1 MMKNKLLLLFLLLV
15 AMSCSN
21 DDKQQTQSH
30 YLQNKAPLMAKP
42 YLELPLGSIKAKGWL
57 QEQLLAM
64 KSGLTGHLDETY
76 AEVVGKRNAWLGGDG
91 DAWERGPYW
100 IDGLLPLAYI
110 LDDTTLKA
118 KVQPWIEW
126 TLKNQRDDG
135 YIGPL
140 PTETE
145 LAFEPGLQRDK
156 QEDWWPKMVMLKV
169 LQQYYN
175 ATHDERVITALT
187 RYFKYQLQ
195 QLPQTPLDH
204 WTFWGNQRGGD
215 NLMVV
220 YWLYNITGD
229 EFLLKLAELIKE
241 QTFPWTDIF
250 LHQENHAQASS
261 PWHFGG
267 MKRYPFDYVE
277 IASLTVSQVGGIHG
291 VNLSQGLK
299 LPVVYYQQ
307 HPDEKYLFSVRK
319 ALADIQKYHGQPQG
333 MFSGDEGLHGNNP
346 VQGIEFCSIAETMFS
361 LETMLTITGDMTF
374 ANQLERITYNALPTQ
389 ASDDFT
395 SRQYFQSA
403 NQVEVSD
410 KHYLSFESANHH
422 RTDFVYGLLTG
433 YSCCTANMH
442 QSWPKFVQNL
452 WYATADGGVAALLYA
467 PSSVTLKVGDNITA
481 TIEETTGFP
490 FRETVEF
497 SMKLDHSGTFPFH
510 LRIPAWTNGATIFIN
525 SEAWNGD
532 THGKVAIIDRVW
544 NDGDKVQ
551 IRMPMHLEVTQ
562 WYDFTKSIE
571 RGPLVYALRIEEES
585 KKKNRQDQYGT
596 FEEIYPKSKWNYALV
611 SEDVNKLQDAF
622 RVEELAWDGT
632 YPWNLTNLP
641 IRIKARGAELTSWQ
655 TMDGAPVLPA
665 WWNTSVDP
673 EAVDS
678 ITLVPYG
685 ATTLRITEFPVVN
698 IRH

>member
-1 MMKNKLLLLFLLLV
+1 MRTNISLLFLLLV
-15 AMSCSN
+15 VMSCSN
-21 DDKQQTQSH
+21 DDKQQTQGH
-30 YLQNKAPLMAKP
+30 YLQNKAPLKAKP
-42 YLELPLGSIKAKGWL
+42 YLELPLGAIKAKGWL
-57 QEQLLAM
+57 QEQLVTM
-64 KSGLTGHLDETY
+64 KNGLTGHLDETY
-76 AEVVGKRNAWLGGDG
+76 SQVVGKRNAWLGGDG

-110 LDDTTLKA
+110 LDDTTLKV

-140 PTETE
+140 PTET
-145 LAFEPGLQRDK
+145 APASEPGLQRDK

-187 RYFKYQLQ
+187 RYFKYQLK

-204 WTFWGNQRGGD
+204 WSFWGNRRGGD
-215 NLMVV
+215 NLMIV

-229 EFLLKLAELIKE
+229 DFLLELGELIKE

-250 LHQENHAQASS
+250 LHEENHQQARS

-267 MKRYPFDYVE
+267 MKGYPFDSAE
-277 IASLTVSQVGGIHG
+277 IASLTVSQIGGMHG

-307 HPDEKYLFSVRK
+307 HPDEKYLASVKK
-319 ALADIQKYHGQPQG
+319 ALADIKKYHGQPQG

-346 VQGIEFCSIAETMFS
+346 VQGIEFCSISETMFS
-361 LETMLTITGDMTF
+361 LETMLAITGDMAF
-374 ANQLERITYNALPTQ
+374 ADQLERITYNALPTQ

-467 PSSVTLKVGDNITA
+467 PSSVTLNVGDNITA

-497 SMKLDHSGTFPFH
+497 SMKLDHSGDFPFH
-510 LRIPAWTNGATIFIN
+510 LRIPSWTNEATIFV
-525 SEAWNGD
+525 NGETWKGD
-532 THGKVAIIDRVW
+532 IHQNVAIINRVW

-551 IRMPMHLEVTQ
+551 VRMPMHLKVTQ
-562 WYDFTKSIE
+562 WFDFTKSIE
-571 RGPLVYALRIEEES
+571 RGPLVYSLRIEEEP
-585 KKKNRQDQYGT
+585 KKKDRQDQYGT
-596 FEEIYPKSKWNYALV
+596 FEEIYPKSKWTYALA
-611 SEDVNKLQDAF
+611 SEDVNNLQEAF

-632 YPWNLTNLP
+632 YPWNLRNLP

-655 TMDGAPVLPA
+655 SMDGAPVLPA
-665 WWNTSVDP
+665 WWNTSVDAS
-673 EAVDS
+673 AVDS